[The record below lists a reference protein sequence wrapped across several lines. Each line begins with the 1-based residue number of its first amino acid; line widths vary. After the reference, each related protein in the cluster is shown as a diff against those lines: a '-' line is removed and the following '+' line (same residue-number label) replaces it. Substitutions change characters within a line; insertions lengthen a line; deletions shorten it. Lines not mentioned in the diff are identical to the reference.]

1 VTPGVTHVVLV
12 DEGFALPLG
21 DRFQAYATLVLYV
34 DLPFGVRIGVEDATG
49 GEGVEVGVR
58 PPHRGLDDAVEPPE
72 GRVARDQESAS
83 DSGSVSMRVTLS
95 WYVRTSRW

>member
-1 VTPGVTHVVLV
+1 
-12 DEGFALPLG
+12 
-21 DRFQAYATLVLYV
+21 
-34 DLPFGVRIGVEDATG
+34 
-49 GEGVEVGVR
+49 VEVGVR

-72 GRVARDQESAS
+72 GRVARDQESAP